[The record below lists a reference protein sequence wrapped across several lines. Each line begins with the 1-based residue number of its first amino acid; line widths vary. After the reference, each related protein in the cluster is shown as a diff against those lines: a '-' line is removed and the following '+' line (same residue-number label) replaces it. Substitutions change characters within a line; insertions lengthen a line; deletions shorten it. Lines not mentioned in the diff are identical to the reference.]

1 MHGNFLP
8 AIKTQAIKSILFGF
22 VCLWISAG
30 HGSAQVFVA
39 WGDSLTAGSGGTP
52 WTTQF
57 NTLSGLTIVN
67 YGVGGQTSTQV
78 KDRMLANTAS
88 HDDFTIIWV
97 GRNNYSDPA
106 TVQTDVAA
114 MIGALSTSNYYIL
127 SVINGSYG
135 GYEIRG
141 GAGWTSITQ
150 LNASLASTYGTH
162 FLDVRRALINAYD
175 SSLS

>member
-1 MHGNFLP
+1 
-8 AIKTQAIKSILFGF
+8 
-22 VCLWISAG
+22 
-30 HGSAQVFVA
+30 
-39 WGDSLTAGSGGTP
+39 
-52 WTTQF
+52 
-57 NTLSGLTIVN
+57 
-67 YGVGGQTSTQV
+67 
-78 KDRMLANTAS
+78 MLANTAS